1 MLILRGLYKSG
12 IVVDQKHPDGESYTD
27 VYKNDLYRWFV
38 AMLLN
43 DPIEEND
50 ILLRVEW
57 IHEDGSIAM

>member
-12 IVVDQKHPDGESYTD
+12 IVVDQKHQDGDRYTYA
-27 VYKNDLYRWFV
+27 YKNDLYRHFTS
-38 AMLLN
+38 MLLD

-57 IHEDGSIAM
+57 IHEDGSLAM